1 MVNPFPPPSPP
12 PRPPYNP
19 PSPSPP
25 SNPPLPAFPPA
36 PPPSPPPVIPEDYAV
51 PDAVAISV
59 GAAALGSVFLL
70 AIAIFSYSRYKRYFK
85 AKEAPRGS
93 SITI

>member
-1 MVNPFPPPSPP
+1 
-12 PRPPYNP
+12 
-19 PSPSPP
+19 
-25 SNPPLPAFPPA
+25 
-36 PPPSPPPVIPEDYAV
+36 V